1 MPQNRETRRL
11 TQNKQNTVEF
21 KKGKPL
27 ASQGDNGD
35 ITIRQLD
42 DGVFLFFKAL
52 GKWYKTLNAQSQIIP
67 ETPNARSL
75 GAPDRPM
82 RKMYVS
88 SKSLH
93 IGDTK
98 REQAK
103 ISLSSDS
110 AELEFTDRDGKLRNM
125 IGRETGTAGET
136 DENNDFVTKIGKDNV
151 GNAQGWLALGSG
163 ASHLGGVIQGAVNL
177 ANTAESGYL
186 GLRVLAQAPTNKKQ
200 FSLGASMIAPFTAHM
215 VGIGCFNKTGD
226 ASIGG
231 FIDIAEC
238 ALDPPTAPPAGS
250 ITLYAKADGLYVYQ
264 DSAVK
269 NLSAM
274 LPLAGGTITGDTTL
288 TNNTKIIFGDAGEY
302 ITGDGTDL
310 TIASS
315 GDITLDADGGDVT
328 IQDTGTAK
336 PRLVLKNTAEQ
347 YGSPPV
353 ISFEV
358 TPSNYGS
365 GTDTG
370 ASGDDIGR
378 LDFKSNDDAGNE
390 TTYVKI
396 LSEISVATDGQEGG
410 KLSLQVASHDAEM
423 NNGLIIEDGSEEDEV
438 DVTIGNGDN
447 SATIIKGKLS
457 FGSNPTTV
465 SSILDED
472 NMATDSNSALATQQS
487 VKAYVDSNRRWS
499 IETGGYR

>member
-27 ASQGDNGD
+27 DSQGDNGD

-163 ASHLGGVIQGAVNL
+163 ASYLGGVIQGAANL

-231 FIDIAEC
+231 FIDISEC

-315 GDITLDADGGDVT
+315 GDITLDAVGGDVT

-347 YGSPPV
+347 YGSPPI

-378 LDFKSNDDAGNE
+378 LDFKSNDAAGNE

-457 FGSNPTTV
+457 FGSNPTFV
-465 SSILDED
+465 NSI
-472 NMATDSNSALATQQS
+472 
-487 VKAYVDSNRRWS
+487 
-499 IETGGYR
+499 